1 LIEIKQKQDDFICS
15 MHYKMYLVLE
25 YSFKNIGEEM
35 RERAAGLP

>member
-1 LIEIKQKQDDFICS
+1 
-15 MHYKMYLVLE
+15 MYLVLE